1 MRGSERVMTPAEL
14 RVYLDERKRLIERAL
29 DGHLPAAHR
38 SPQRLNAA
46 IRHSLLGGG
55 GKRLRPILL
64 LAAGEAVG
72 GAVEPLLP
80 FACALECIHTYSL
93 IHDDLPAMDD
103 DDLRRGVPTCHKAF
117 DEATA
122 ILAGDALLTFAF
134 ELAATPVVGQSD
146 GVVLAMV
153 AQLARDA
160 GIFGMVGGQML
171 DIQAEN
177 RDTSLAELQN
187 IHVHKTGALIRASCL
202 IGARLGGGSEERI
215 RHLNRFGEAFGLAF
229 QITDDILDV
238 VGDATIMGKSPGNDQ
253 KHLKASY
260 PALLGLAQARQ
271 EAGNMVNEA
280 LSALSSFSVEA
291 DPLRA
296 LVGLLQDRTH

>member
-1 MRGSERVMTPAEL
+1 MTPAAL
-14 RVYLDERKRLIERAL
+14 KSYLEARKRLVETSL
-29 DGHLPAAHR
+29 EGFVPPAHR
-38 SPQRLNAA
+38 PPQRLNAA

-55 GKRLRPILL
+55 GKRLRPTLL

-72 GAVEPLLP
+72 GAIEPLLP

-134 ELAATPVVGQSD
+134 ELAATPVPGQPD
-146 GVVLAMV
+146 GVVLAMLV
-153 AQLARDA
+153 QLARDA

-171 DIQAEN
+171 DMQAEN
-177 RDTSLAELQN
+177 RATTLAELQN

-202 IGARLGGGSEERI
+202 IGARLGGGDETQI

-238 VGDATIMGKSPGNDQ
+238 VGDPTIMGKRPGNDQ
-253 KHLKASY
+253 KHQKASY
-260 PALLGLAQARQ
+260 PALMGLPQARQ
-271 EAGNMVNEA
+271 EAENMVNEA
-280 LSALSSFSVEA
+280 LTALSSFSASA

-296 LVGLLQDRTH
+296 LAGLLLDRTH